1 MSNFIIPDETDF
13 RRWIREE
20 LAIAIKPLLERL
32 SNGQDTETIY
42 TRRQTAKMLN
52 VSLVTLTDWMK
63 RDLPFH
69 KQRGRVYFLRSEL
82 LLFIKNL
89 NQAPPFEPGSLP

>member
-1 MSNFIIPDETDF
+1 MGNFSIPEEADF

-20 LAIAIKPLLERL
+20 IEIALKAGLATVHTQEPEI
-32 SNGQDTETIY
+32 IY
-42 TRRQTAKMLN
+42 TRRETAKMLN

-82 LLFIKNL
+82 LMFIKSL
-89 NQAPPFEPGSLP
+89 AIKKQAV